1 MPRGS
6 TPGKRRGGRRRGTP
20 NRRTIELRSLAEGRP
35 QAGSPLEFLT
45 SVYRNE
51 ALPVELRIDAAG
63 RTAPYVYPRLAA
75 VTVGGSPEN
84 PIKSVTRI
92 EIIPVEPQPRRDSS

>member
-1 MPRGS
+1 M
-6 TPGKRRGGRRRGTP
+6 GTP
-20 NRRTIELRSLAEGRP
+20 NRRTIELRALADGPP

-51 ALPVELRIDAAG
+51 ALPIELRIAAAG
-63 RTAPYVYPRLAA
+63 KAAPYVHPRLAA
-75 VTVGGSPEN
+75 VMIGSSPEE

-92 EIIPVEPQPRRDSS
+92 EIVPIKPQQRRDLP